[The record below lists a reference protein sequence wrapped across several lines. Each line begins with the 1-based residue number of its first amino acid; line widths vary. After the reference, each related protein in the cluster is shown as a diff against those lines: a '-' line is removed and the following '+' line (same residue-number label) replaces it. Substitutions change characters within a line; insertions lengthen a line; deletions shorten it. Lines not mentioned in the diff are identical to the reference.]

1 MSMNK
6 SPQFAL
12 GTFSNA
18 SGVPFAGLVLGDSA
32 APLEKLA
39 SRTRASWAG
48 SSGPISVLSLL
59 EEWDENLALLREI
72 AVSLGTDEEKRGV
85 KDEAFVPISTL
96 KVHPPVNL
104 PRQVFCAGANYK
116 KHVIDL
122 IVDQAIGPNKDTSV
136 EERRA
141 QAAKMMDDRAAHG
154 VPFVFSKPVSAIT
167 GAFDPVILPRRAQ
180 QPDWELELAV
190 IVGKPARHVSR
201 EQALDCVAGY
211 TIVNDV
217 TNRDLVFRKDIG
229 AMGADWL
236 MAKGSPTYLPTGPFL
251 VPATFVGDP
260 QDLRITLKLND
271 QMMQDES
278 TADMIFGV
286 ARIIEFLSANVQ
298 LWPGDLIATGSPA
311 GNGTHYNRY
320 LTPGDLMEGSITG
333 LGTQRNRCV
342 AEGADTAGTN
352 RAISSGQ

>member
-1 MSMNK
+1 MSTDIG
-6 SPQFAL
+6 PQFAL
-12 GTFSNA
+12 GTFSTA
-18 SGVPFAGLVLGDSA
+18 GGMPFAALVLGNSV
-32 APLEKLA
+32 APLEKLS
-39 SRTRASWAG
+39 SRSRATWAG
-48 SSGPISVLSLL
+48 SSGAISVLSLL
-59 EEWDENLALLREI
+59 GEWDENLALLREI
-72 AVSLGTDEEKRGV
+72 VASLPVDEGQRGV
-85 KDEAFVPISTL
+85 NDEAFVPISSL
-96 KVHPPVNL
+96 RVHPPVNL

-122 IVDQAIGPNKDTSV
+122 IVDQAMGSNKDTSV

-154 VPFVFSKPVSAIT
+154 VPFVFSKPISAIT
-167 GAFDPVILPRRAQ
+167 GAFDPVILPRAAQ
-180 QPDWELELAV
+180 QPDWELELA
-190 IVGKPARHVSR
+190 IIIGKPARHVSR
-201 EQALDCVAGY
+201 DRALDYVAGY
-211 TIVNDV
+211 TIVNDI

-251 VPATFVGDP
+251 VPAAFVDDP
-260 QDLRITLKLND
+260 QNLRITLKLNG

-278 TADMIFGV
+278 TADMIFEV

-342 AEGADTAGTN
+342 AEGAETDGVN

>member
-1 MSMNK
+1 MTDK
-6 SPQFAL
+6 GPQFAL
-12 GTFSNA
+12 GTFSTA
-18 SGVPFAGLVLGDSA
+18 GGMPFAGLVLGDSV
-32 APLEKLA
+32 APLESLGPRIRKA
-39 SRTRASWAG
+39 WAVTRG
-48 SSGPISVLSLL
+48 SFSILSLL
-59 EEWDENLALLREI
+59 ENWDENLALLREI
-72 AVSLGTDEEKRGV
+72 VASLPVGEGQRGV
-85 KDEAFVPISTL
+85 KDEAFVPISSL
-96 KVHPPVNL
+96 RVHPPVDL

-141 QAAKMMDDRAAHG
+141 QTAKMMDDRAAHG

-167 GAFDPVILPRRAQ
+167 GAFDSVILPRQAQ

-190 IVGKPARHVSR
+190 IIGKPARHVSR
-201 EQALDCVAGY
+201 EQALDYVAGY

-251 VPATFVGDP
+251 VPAVFIDDP
-260 QDLRITLKLND
+260 QNLRITLKLNG

-320 LTPGDLMEGSITG
+320 LTPGDLIEGSITG

-342 AEGADTAGTN
+342 AEGAETDSAN